1 MSPPES
7 IPDKALLQ
15 DFKIYLQIERNLAE
29 NTRLAYLTDMED
41 FWIFALSHGVRHP
54 AKVTRTLLVQYVSA
68 LAKRKMAD
76 TTLARHFSSLRMY
89 YRFLIMEGRV
99 KEDPTVYLE
108 SPKLPAK
115 LPKILDVVD
124 IVRLLEA
131 IDTATWLGIR
141 NRAMFELLYATGM
154 RVSELCELT
163 QDQLILDEDLIRVR
177 GKGDKER
184 LVPVGGEAK
193 FWLNRYLEEA
203 RPKLL
208 KGHLTHG
215 EVFLNNRGQRL
226 QRKGVWFI
234 LKELVKT
241 SGLKKSVSP
250 HVFRHSFATHLL
262 EGGADLRV
270 VQEMLGHSDIATT
283 QIYTHLDSSYLR
295 EVHRTFHPRA

>member
-1 MSPPES
+1 M
-7 IPDKALLQ
+7 PDSLPDGADLK
-15 DFKIYLQIERNLAE
+15 DFRIYLSIERNLAE
-29 NTRLAYLTDMED
+29 NTRLAYLADMED
-41 FWIFALSHGVRHP
+41 FWAFSVKHGVRHP
-54 AKVTRTLLVQYVSA
+54 SKVTRTLLVQYVSD

-89 YRFLIMEGRV
+89 YRFLVMEGRV

-108 SPKLPAK
+108 SPKLPSK
-115 LPKILDVVD
+115 LPKILDVSD
-124 IVRLLEA
+124 IIQLLEA
-131 IDTATWLGIR
+131 IDTAKWLGIR

-154 RVSELCELT
+154 RVSELCDLT
-163 QDQLILDEDLIRVR
+163 RDQLILEEDLIRVL

-203 RPKLL
+203 RPNLL

-241 SGLKKSVSP
+241 SGLKKPVSP

>member
-1 MSPPES
+1 MSVS
-7 IPDKALLQ
+7 LPDTTHLKE
-15 DFKIYLQIERNLAE
+15 FNIYLRIERNLAE
-29 NTRLAYLTDMED
+29 NTRLAYLADMED
-41 FWIFALSHGVRHP
+41 FWAFAVKKDITQPKR
-54 AKVTRTLLVQYVSA
+54 VDRDILVKYISD

-89 YRFLIMEGRV
+89 YRFLVMEGLADN
-99 KEDPTVYLE
+99 DPTIYLD

-115 LPKILDVVD
+115 LPKILEVSD
-124 IVRLLEA
+124 IELLLNG
-131 IDTATWLGIR
+131 IDTATKLGVR

-154 RVSELCELT
+154 RVSELCTMT
-163 QDQLILDEDLIRVR
+163 QDQLLLDDDLIRVR

-193 FWLNRYLEEA
+193 FWLKRYIVEILP
-203 RPKLL
+203 RL
-208 KGHLTHG
+208 KKGRLTHG
-215 EVFLNNRGQRL
+215 AIFLNNRGQRL

-234 LKELVKT
+234 LKALAKQT
-241 SGLKKSVSP
+241 GLKKPVSP

-295 EVHRTFHPRA
+295 EVHRSFHPRA

>member
-1 MSPPES
+1 MVQS
-7 IPDKALLQ
+7 IPNAAELKEFQ
-15 DFKIYLQIERNLAE
+15 IYLSIERNLAE
-29 NTRLAYLTDMED
+29 NTRLAYLADMEN
-41 FWIFALSHGVRHP
+41 FWSFAVKHGVRQP
-54 AKVTRTLLVQYVSA
+54 SKVTRTLLVKYVSE
-68 LAKRKMAD
+68 LARRKMAD

-89 YRFLIMEGRV
+89 YRFLVMEGRIN
-99 KEDPTVYLE
+99 EDPTVYLE

-115 LPKILDVVD
+115 LPKILDVTD
-124 IVRLLEA
+124 IERLLEA

-141 NRAMFELLYATGM
+141 NRALFELLYATGM
-154 RVSELCELT
+154 RVSELCDLT
-163 QDQLILDEDLIRVR
+163 RDQLILDEDLIRVR

-184 LVPVGGEAK
+184 LVPLGGEAR
-193 FWLNRYLEEA
+193 FWLQRYLEEV

-234 LKELVKT
+234 LKTLVKS
-241 SGLKKSVSP
+241 SGLKKPVSP